1 MERPPA
7 PPIRPSGHRGRKR
20 PGEARSR
27 RYAYDA
33 FAGCFTLFA
42 LADVATGA
50 TFAVFVGLP
59 LLIIVAAVVVVSIAA
74 KAIRSR
80 KKDRDDK

>member
-1 MERPPA
+1 MKKALRILTLA
-7 PPIRPSGHRGRKR
+7 L
-20 PGEARSR
+20 
-27 RYAYDA
+27 A
-33 FAGCFTLFA
+33 FAG
-42 LADVATGA
+42 
-50 TFAVFVGLP
+50 GLP

>member
-1 MERPPA
+1 MKKLLRILPLMLVFA
-7 PPIRPSGHRGRKR
+7 
-20 PGEARSR
+20 
-27 RYAYDA
+27 AYFMVFA
-33 FAGCFTLFA
+33 F
-42 LADVATGA
+42 ADVATGA
-50 TFAVFVGLP
+50 TFAVFIGIP

>member
-1 MERPPA
+1 MKKPLRILPLMLV
-7 PPIRPSGHRGRKR
+7 
-20 PGEARSR
+20 
-27 RYAYDA
+27 
-33 FAGCFTLFA
+33 FAACFTVFA

-80 KKDRDDK
+80 KKDREGK